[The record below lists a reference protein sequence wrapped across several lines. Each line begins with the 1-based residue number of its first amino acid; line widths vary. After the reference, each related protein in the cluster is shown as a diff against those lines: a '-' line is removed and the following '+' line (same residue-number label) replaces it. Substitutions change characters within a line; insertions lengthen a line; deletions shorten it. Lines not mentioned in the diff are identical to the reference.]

1 MHYAMDTM
9 NPVVTFFQ
17 SVEGTLLSAEHGV
30 DRQLAYIPTQR
41 IVSTHPNLAK
51 LAQKTVVL
59 GQSASCV
66 TNYGLSSLNN
76 KYIWSN

>member
-30 DRQLAYIPTQR
+30 DRQLAYIPT
-41 IVSTHPNLAK
+41 
-51 LAQKTVVL
+51 
-59 GQSASCV
+59 
-66 TNYGLSSLNN
+66 
-76 KYIWSN
+76 